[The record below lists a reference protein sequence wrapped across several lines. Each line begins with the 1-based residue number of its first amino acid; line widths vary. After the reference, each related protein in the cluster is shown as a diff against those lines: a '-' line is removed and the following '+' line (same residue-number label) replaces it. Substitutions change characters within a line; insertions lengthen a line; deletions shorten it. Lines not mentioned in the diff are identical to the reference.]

1 MKNFLWTKLK
11 KKTQEM
17 GGHLPFE
24 LFLPFILFVVFD
36 SENVVLSKV
45 SGSRKLENG
54 LVPPATLFVKTERK
68 KIFQNL
74 KIKIY

>member
-1 MKNFLWTKLK
+1 MNAIK

-17 GGHLPFE
+17 GGHLPF
-24 LFLPFILFVVFD
+24 ILFVAFD